1 MAPRLINRHPSRSAA
16 IILAALP
23 FIFLAL
29 VYLSASDSR
38 HAANPNDKLLP
49 TLEQMG
55 DAIDRYAF
63 KEDPRTGHVLLWRDT
78 AISLQ
83 RLTLGI
89 VIATFISLSFGV
101 AVGLIPGLRAIF
113 SPFITTVAMIPPLA
127 VLPILFIVAGLGE
140 TAKVTLIAIGIGP
153 YLMRDIALHVAAI
166 PVEQLIKAQSLGANT
181 WQIVWRVVLPQTWPR
196 LLDGIRLSTGTA
208 WLFLIASEAIAAQSG
223 LGYRIFLVRR
233 YLAMDVI
240 LPYVAWITI
249 LAIAF
254 DLALRLLHMW
264 LFPWIRS
271 RNGGPR

>member
-1 MAPRLINRHPSRSAA
+1 MAKRLINRRPSRSAA
-16 IILAALP
+16 ILLAALP
-23 FIFLAL
+23 FIFIALA
-29 VYLSASDSR
+29 YLSASDSR
-38 HAANPNDKLLP
+38 HAVNPNDKLLP
-49 TLEQMG
+49 TLVQMG

-63 KEDPRTGHVLLWRDT
+63 KEDPRTGDILLWRDT

-89 VIATFISLSFGV
+89 AIATIISLTLGV
-101 AVGLIPGLRAIF
+101 AVGLIPGLRALF
-113 SPFITTVAMIPPLA
+113 SPLITTIAMIPPLA
-127 VLPILFIVAGLGE
+127 ILPILFIVAGLGE
-140 TAKVTLIAIGIGP
+140 AAKVTLIAIGIGP

-254 DLALRLLHMW
+254 DLALRFANAW

-271 RNGGPR
+271 GNGASR